1 MLRAGCGGLGV
12 GGKFLPFYTYPRQ
25 SPSNLDTPF
34 LVAYLPLVSI
44 AVAFPVCEFLSGKIM
59 SPIANVDFPISTD
72 SKGDFLKTPYI
83 FEIYI
88 YPSFLLPF

>member
-1 MLRAGCGGLGV
+1 MLEVSFSL
-12 GGKFLPFYTYPRQ
+12 FLYPRQ
-25 SPSNLDTPF
+25 SPSNLDTLF
-34 LVAYLPLVSI
+34 LVAYLPLVSF

-59 SPIANVDFPISTD
+59 SPNTNVDFPISTD